1 MSGNELDNLV
11 AIGTLKRGIA
21 SPREVQGLIA
31 SGIARLEDATRGDLA
46 PASRFD
52 LAYNA
57 AHAFALA
64 ALRHAGSR
72 SDNRYVVFQV
82 LPHTLALGPRVW
94 RVLARAH
101 DVRNMFEYE
110 GTAEIDPKL
119 LEDLIVA
126 TTAVQHAV
134 AERVDRSAEP

>member
-1 MSGNELDNLV
+1 MSGNELENLV
-11 AIGTLKRGIA
+11 ATGALKRGVA
-21 SPREVQGLIA
+21 SPREVHGLIN
-31 SGIARLEDATRGDLA
+31 SGNARLEDATRGGLA

-64 ALRHAGSR
+64 ALRHAGYR

-110 GTAEIDPKL
+110 GMTVVDPRL
-119 LEDLIVA
+119 LDDVIVA
-126 TTAVQHAV
+126 AAEVQRAVV
-134 AERVDRSAEP
+134 ETIGILPDR